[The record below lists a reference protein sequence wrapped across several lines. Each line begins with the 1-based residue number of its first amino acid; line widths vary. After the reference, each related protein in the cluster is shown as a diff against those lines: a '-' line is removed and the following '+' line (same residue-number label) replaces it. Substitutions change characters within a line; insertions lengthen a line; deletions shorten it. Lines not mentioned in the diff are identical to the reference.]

1 MIALADRAFTAEAIE
16 EAVAAGAGLA
26 RACEEAGIDRRTY
39 RRWTSSGAP
48 AAHATDEALATVRA
62 DARPEAVRPTP
73 ANRLS
78 VAERAE
84 VLAACHTPRFADLPP
99 GQIVPALADEGR
111 YLASESS
118 FYRILHEADEQHE
131 RGRAR
136 RRSSASIS
144 SHCAHGPNELWS
156 WDVTWLASPTRGVFF
171 YLYLIMDV
179 WSRKIVA
186 HEVYESETGE
196 LAASLLTRAVLAERC
211 RDSALVLHADNG
223 GPQRSSTLRVKLEEL
238 GLKSSFSR
246 PRVSDDN
253 PYSESLFRTAKY
265 RPNFP
270 VDGFAS
276 VEAAREWVLGFVRW
290 YNEEHRH
297 SAINFVTPVERHRG
311 DDVAVLGARERVY
324 DAAKAANPARWSGE
338 RRDWSRPGTVWL
350 NPDKSDAADPEK
362 RQEAA

>member
-1 MIALADRAFTAEAIE
+1 MIGLADRVFTAEVIG

-39 RRWTSSGAP
+39 RRWTAGGSS
-48 AAHATDEALATVRA
+48 EEELQRVSA
-62 DARPEAVRPTP
+62 DARPEALRPP
-73 ANRLS
+73 PSNRLS
-78 VAERAE
+78 AEERAA
-84 VLAACHTPRFADLPP
+84 VLATCHAPRFADLPP
-99 GQIVPALADEGR
+99 GQIVPRLADEGM

-118 FYRILHEADEQHE
+118 FYRLLHDADEQHE

-136 RRSSASIS
+136 RRSSATIT
-144 SHCAHGPNELWS
+144 SHEGHGPNELWS

-196 LAASLLTRAVLAERC
+196 LAASLVTRAVLAERC

-238 GLKSSFSR
+238 GLRSSFSR
-246 PRVSDDN
+246 ARVSDDN
-253 PYSESLFRTAKY
+253 AYSESLFRTTKY
-265 RPNFP
+265 RPDFP
-270 VDGFAS
+270 TEGFAS
-276 VEAAREWVLGFVRW
+276 VETAREWVLGFVRW
-290 YNEEHRH
+290 YNDEHRH
-297 SAINFVTPVERHRG
+297 SAINFVTPAERHRG
-311 DDVAVLGARERVY
+311 DDVAVLAGRERVY
-324 DAAKAANPARWSGE
+324 DEAKARNPARWSGE

-350 NPDKSDAADPEK
+350 NPEKPHAPEPEK
-362 RQEAA
+362 LQEAA

>member
-1 MIALADRAFTAEAIE
+1 
-16 EAVAAGAGLA
+16 
-26 RACEEAGIDRRTY
+26 
-39 RRWTSSGAP
+39 
-48 AAHATDEALATVRA
+48 
-62 DARPEAVRPTP
+62 
-73 ANRLS
+73 
-78 VAERAE
+78 
-84 VLAACHTPRFADLPP
+84 
-99 GQIVPALADEGR
+99 
-111 YLASESS
+111 
-118 FYRILHEADEQHE
+118 
-131 RGRAR
+131 
-136 RRSSASIS
+136 
-144 SHCAHGPNELWS
+144 
-156 WDVTWLASPTRGVFF
+156 
-171 YLYLIMDV
+171 MDV
-179 WSRKIVA
+179 WSRKVVA

-196 LAASLLTRAVLAERC
+196 LAAGLLARAVLAERC
-211 RDSALVLHADNG
+211 AGSALVLHADNG

-253 PYSESLFRTAKY
+253 PYSESLFRTTKY
-265 RPNFP
+265 RPDFP

-297 SAINFVTPVERHRG
+297 SAINFVTPAERHRG

-350 NPDKSDAADPEK
+350 NPDKSDAADSEK